1 MQNNSYPDL
10 IAAWRDPRRELR
22 STVRVLAIVAAV
34 VLCFTIL
41 FTQIFIG
48 VQVVGSS
55 MEPTLYG
62 GDYLFVDTTAG
73 IRRGDIVVVE
83 TDMHG
88 GAGETSSYEWIIKRV
103 LGLPGDTLYAQ
114 GGALYR
120 RQAGEA
126 EFSVVEEP
134 YLDAEEPWDGAQQL
148 PGDHRARRAGLS
160 FGGSPQRQ
168 RGQPFDRPAAD
179 RAGGRRRDRLV
190 ARRQRLFYRNF
201 RAVCPQ
207 SIIKGALP

>member
-1 MQNNSYPDL
+1 MQNNPYPDL
-10 IAAWRDPRRELR
+10 IATWRDPRRELR

-114 GGALYR
+114 GGVLYR

-134 YLDAEEPWDGAQQL
+134 YLDAEEPWTVRSSFPEITVPEGQVYL
-148 PGDHRARRAGLS
+148 LGDHRNVSEDSRSIGPQPIVRVVGVVTGWSLAAKDFFTGIFGQFARN
-160 FGGSPQRQ
+160 P
-168 RGQPFDRPAAD
+168 
-179 RAGGRRRDRLV
+179 
-190 ARRQRLFYRNF
+190 
-201 RAVCPQ
+201 
-207 SIIKGALP
+207 

>member
-1 MQNNSYPDL
+1 MQNNPYPDL

-73 IRRGDIVVVE
+73 IRR
-83 TDMHG
+83 
-88 GAGETSSYEWIIKRV
+88 
-103 LGLPGDTLYAQ
+103 AQ
-114 GGALYR
+114 GIFL
-120 RQAGEA
+120 
-126 EFSVVEEP
+126 
-134 YLDAEEPWDGAQQL
+134 L
-148 PGDHRARRAGLS
+148 PQTGVT
-160 FGGSPQRQ
+160 
-168 RGQPFDRPAAD
+168 D
-179 RAGGRRRDRLV
+179 RATWEALT
-190 ARRQRLFYRNF
+190 LFHNSF
-201 RAVCPQ
+201 FDHTPL
-207 SIIKGALP
+207 GWMDETP